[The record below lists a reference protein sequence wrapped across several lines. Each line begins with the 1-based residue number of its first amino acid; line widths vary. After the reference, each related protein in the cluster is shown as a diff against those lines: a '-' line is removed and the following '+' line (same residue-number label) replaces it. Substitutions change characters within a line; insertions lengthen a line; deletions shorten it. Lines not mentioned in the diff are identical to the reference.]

1 MDEGPDEP
9 GAVVSDEMIQM
20 VLDDA
25 SSSMSD
31 AVTHA
36 RREFSTVRTGRASS
50 AIVEKVAVVAYGVE
64 MRMQELASFSIPEP
78 RQLLVTPHDP
88 ANVSAIEK
96 AIVQADLG
104 LTPGNDGRSVRL
116 SFPELTEERRRDL
129 VRMVNG
135 MAEDGKNRMRGLRR
149 GARKDLDD
157 LEGSVSEDDLKWAGK
172 RLDDMIHGYEAEI
185 DAARQAKEDELLEV

>member
-1 MDEGPDEP
+1 VGDSPDGPEDE
-9 GAVVSDEMIQM
+9 VSDEMIQM
-20 VLDDA
+20 VLDEA
-25 SSSMSD
+25 SSGMSD
-31 AVTHA
+31 SVVHA

-50 AIVEKVAVVAYGVE
+50 AIVEKVVVVAYGVE
-64 MRMQELASFSIPEP
+64 MRMQELASFSIPES

-88 ANVSAIEK
+88 ANVPAIEK

-129 VRMVNG
+129 VRMVNA

-149 GARKDLDD
+149 HARKDLDD
-157 LEGSVSEDDLKWAGK
+157 LEGSVSEDDLKWAGN
-172 RLDDMIHGYEAEI
+172 RLDEMIHGFEAEI
-185 DAARQAKEDELLEV
+185 DSARQAKENELLEI

>member
-1 MDEGPDEP
+1 M
-9 GAVVSDEMIQM
+9 SDEMIQM
-20 VLDDA
+20 VFDEA
-25 SSSMSD
+25 SSGMTD
-31 AVTHA
+31 AVAHT

-50 AIVEKVAVVAYGVE
+50 ALVEKLTVEAYGVE

-88 ANVSAIEK
+88 SNVPAIEK
-96 AIVQADLG
+96 AIIQADLG
-104 LTPGNDGRSVRL
+104 LMPSNDGRSVRL

-135 MAEDGKNRMRGLRR
+135 MAEEGKNRMRGLRR
-149 GARKDLDD
+149 HARKDLDD
-157 LEGSVSEDDLKWAGK
+157 LEGSVSEDDIKWAAG
-172 RLDDMIHGYEAEI
+172 RIDDMIHGYEAEI

>member
-1 MDEGPDEP
+1 MGSRNWGPGRAPFDRPCEYP
-9 GAVVSDEMIQM
+9 
-20 VLDDA
+20 
-25 SSSMSD
+25 
-31 AVTHA
+31 AVTPSEDLHPPY
-36 RREFSTVRTGRASS
+36 RWVLFSGVCGVYFAFG
-50 AIVEKVAVVAYGVE
+50 VVAMSV
-64 MRMQELASFSIPEP
+64 PP
-78 RQLLVTPHDP
+78 LVGE
-88 ANVSAIEK
+88 VR
-96 AIVQADLG
+96 ADLG

-149 GARKDLDD
+149 HARKDLGD
-157 LEGSVSEDDLKWAGK
+157 LEGSVSEDDLKWAGG

>member
-1 MDEGPDEP
+1 
-9 GAVVSDEMIQM
+9 MIQM
-20 VLDDA
+20 VLDEA
-25 SSSMSD
+25 SSDMLE

-50 AIVEKVAVVAYGVE
+50 SIVEKVTVVAYGVE

-88 ANVSAIEK
+88 ANVPAIEK

-129 VRMVNG
+129 VRMVKG
-135 MAEDGKNRMRGLRR
+135 MAEEGKNRMRGLRR
-149 GARKDLDD
+149 GGRKDLDD

-172 RLDDMIHGYEAEI
+172 RLDDMIHDFEAEI
-185 DAARQAKEDELLEV
+185 DKACQSKEDELLEL

>member
-1 MDEGPDEP
+1 MIGRRH
-9 GAVVSDEMIQM
+9 GAVVSAEMIQM
-20 VLDDA
+20 VLDEADTA
-25 SSSMSD
+25 MAD

-36 RREFSTVRTGRASS
+36 KREFSTIRTGRASS
-50 AIVEKVAVVAYGVE
+50 SLVEKITVEAYGVE

-88 ANVSAIEK
+88 ANVPAVEK

-116 SFPELTEERRRDL
+116 TFPELTEERRRDL

-149 GARKDLDD
+149 NARKDLDD
-157 LEGSVSEDDLKWAGK
+157 LEGSVSEDDLKWASGQ
-172 RLDDMIHGYEAEI
+172 LDDMIHGHEAEI
-185 DAARQAKEDELLEV
+185 DAARQGKEDELLEV

>member
-1 MDEGPDEP
+1 MDWG
-9 GAVVSDEMIQM
+9 GAVSDEMIQM

-25 SSSMSD
+25 SASMSD

-50 AIVEKVAVVAYGVE
+50 SIVEKIVVEAYGVE
-64 MRMQELASFSIPEP
+64 MRLQELASFSIPES

-88 ANVSAIEK
+88 ANVPAIEK
-96 AIVQADLG
+96 AIVRADLG

-149 GARKDLDD
+149 NARKDLDD
-157 LEGSVSEDDLKWAGK
+157 LEGSVSEDDLKWAGS
-172 RLDDMIHGYEAEI
+172 RLDEMIHGFEAEI
-185 DAARQAKEDELLEV
+185 DNARQAKEDELLEV